1 MILHALSLFLFLMG
15 LVSSA
20 EIEPRDENTD
30 AAAAGSWTSVAP
42 IAVEPRQ
49 EHGAVRFDDDTIYI
63 IGGIYPETDG
73 TFPTVTT
80 VQKYLI
86 STNTWTAVAELPI
99 PLNHPNSAVVNGKIY
114 VLGGLTTVSSSPTFW
129 NATGSCFEYDP
140 TSNIWTTIGD
150 LPKGRWTGSAAVGVS
165 GTTVYLAGGLANTN
179 LTDDEEGTISI
190 FTSYNVA
197 TNRFAVLPDM
207 PEPRDH
213 AGVGLV
219 DNRLYVLG
227 GRAYGHNNTKN
238 TVFSYDIE
246 SKCWTTGLAPM
257 PTPRGGCA
265 SGVIGTQIFT
275 IGGEGDQDTVSGVF
289 PQNQAYDTVTNTWAS
304 YASMDIPRHGTAGV
318 AIGNKVYIPGGGL
331 HEGGL
336 PTNYTSYFHLSPH
349 H

>member
-1 MILHALSLFLFLMG
+1 
-15 LVSSA
+15 
-20 EIEPRDENTD
+20 
-30 AAAAGSWTSVAP
+30 
-42 IAVEPRQ
+42 
-49 EHGAVRFDDDTIYI
+49 
-63 IGGIYPETDG
+63 
-73 TFPTVTT
+73 
-80 VQKYLI
+80 
-86 STNTWTAVAELPI
+86 
-99 PLNHPNSAVVNGKIY
+99 
-114 VLGGLTTVSSSPTFW
+114 VSSSTTFW

-140 TSNIWTTIGD
+140 TSNVWTTIGD
-150 LPKGRWTGSAAVGVS
+150 LPEGRWTGSAAVGVS

-197 TNRFAVLPDM
+197 TKYFAVLPDM

-213 AGVGLV
+213 TGVGLV

-246 SKCWTTGLAPM
+246 SKCWTTGLALM

-289 PQNQAYDTVTNTWAS
+289 PQNQAYDTAKNTWAS

-336 PTNYTSYFHLSPH
+336 PTNYTSYFHLLSRH
-349 H
+349 